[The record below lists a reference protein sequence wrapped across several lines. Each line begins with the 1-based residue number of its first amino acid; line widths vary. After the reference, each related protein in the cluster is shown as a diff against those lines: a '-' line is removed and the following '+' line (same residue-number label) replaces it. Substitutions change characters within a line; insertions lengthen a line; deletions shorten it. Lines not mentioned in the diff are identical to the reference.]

1 MDNPE
6 DNLLKRQ
13 SAYAR
18 DVIHKYHNFPGDYDG
33 PCLNE
38 YPNARGGIPRTD
50 STYFV
55 DLDGKRCVINVEDES
70 TRVDDNTLKKVDNYR
85 VNIEY
90 GTKLPVINAIRTTVP
105 LENCKKTFEK
115 SPTLTL
121 TPIILSYPQM
131 NGSQRLSNISSRIN
145 SNETLCNVE
154 AMDLV
159 MIPKMFTE
167 SQDEILEKVCNLLK
181 KLKIKDEDF
190 KIELILEMQCV
201 IHKYAKTLDDIE
213 RLEEVIG
220 LRKAMTAR
228 EYQDKLLIE
237 QGIEQGIE
245 RGFDKGKFEMAL
257 KFMDEL
263 GIDEAVRISGFSKE
277 ELINGRL
284 SK

>member
-13 SAYAR
+13 SAYAG
-18 DVIHKYHNFPGDYDG
+18 DVIHEYHQFPGKYDG
-33 PCLNE
+33 PCVNE

-55 DLDGKRCVINVEDES
+55 DLDGKRCVMNVEDES

-121 TPIILSYPQM
+121 TPIIMSYPQM
-131 NGSQRLSNISSRIN
+131 NGSQRLSNISSKIN
-145 SNETLCNVE
+145 SNKTLGNVE

-201 IHKYAKTLDDIE
+201 IHKYAKL
-213 RLEEVIG
+213 
-220 LRKAMTAR
+220 
-228 EYQDKLLIE
+228 
-237 QGIEQGIE
+237 
-245 RGFDKGKFEMAL
+245 
-257 KFMDEL
+257 
-263 GIDEAVRISGFSKE
+263 
-277 ELINGRL
+277 
-284 SK
+284 